1 MQLCISGMQIVGCG
15 LLSSFRG
22 EADENDLMAVIILM
36 EANLDG
42 FYLVFSGSPKDSLDT
57 RCAVFPVVPLIKIP
71 SPFS

>member
-42 FYLVFSGSPKDSLDT
+42 FYLVFSGY
-57 RCAVFPVVPLIKIP
+57 FEH
-71 SPFS
+71 